1 MSTEQFSVEGRRAIV
16 TGASSG
22 IGRSIA
28 ERFAADG
35 AAVAI
40 CSRAQ
45 ERVDPVAEAINDGDG
60 PGRAIAI
67 ECNVRDREAV
77 EGLVEETVS
86 EFGGLDLLVN
96 NAGGEFVAP
105 FAEISENGWKAVV
118 DLNLHGTYHCTH
130 VAGPHLREGGGDVIN
145 VSSVNGQQ
153 AAPGESH
160 YGAAKAALINL
171 TSTLAAEWA
180 GDGVRVNCVAPGLIL
195 TPGVE
200 ETLGVE
206 ADDLPERDVVDRDVG
221 HPEEIADVVQFLA
234 SPAASFV
241 TGQTVT
247 ARGLQAAGNWSGEAD
262 R

>member
-1 MSTEQFSVEGRRAIV
+1 MSTARYSVEGMRTIV

-22 IGRSIA
+22 IGRAIA

-35 AAVAI
+35 AEVAI

-45 ERVDPVAEAINDGDG
+45 ERVDPVAEGIDEDG
-60 PGRAIAI
+60 PGRAIAV
-67 ECNVRDREAV
+67 ECDVRDREAV

-86 EFGGLDLLVN
+86 EFGGVDVLVN

-105 FAEISENGWKAVV
+105 FSDISENGWKAVV
-118 DLNLHGTYHCTH
+118 DLNLHGPFHCTQA
-130 VAGPHLREGGGDVIN
+130 AGEHLRDGGGSVIN
-145 VSSVNGQQ
+145 ISSVNGQQ
-153 AAPGESH
+153 PAPGESH

-180 GDGVRVNCVAPGLIL
+180 EDDVRVNCVAPGLIL

-206 ADDLPERDVVDRDVG
+206 ADDLPERSVVDRGIG
-221 HPEEIADVVQFLA
+221 HPDEIADVVQFLA
-234 SPAASFV
+234 SPASSFMS
-241 TGQTVT
+241 GETVT
-247 ARGLQAAGNWSGEAD
+247 ARGRPEGRNWA
-262 R
+262 